1 MKTTPTDDLYR
12 RLEVDPLARPAV
24 IDAAYRA
31 LAKALHPDTSG
42 RDTTRE
48 MAAINA
54 AYDVLRDPVERA
66 RYDRLRPAGAEPER
80 HPVYMSYGKYKGQPI
95 DQVPTSYLLWVIE
108 NVEREG
114 DVFDA
119 SQELVR
125 RGKKAA

>member
-1 MKTTPTDDLYR
+1 MKTPPTDDLYR

-31 LAKALHPDTSG
+31 LAKALHPDVTG

-54 AYDVLRDPVERA
+54 AYDVIRDPVQRA
-66 RYDRLRPAGAEPER
+66 QYDRTRKPTTNEA
-80 HPVYMSYGKYKGQPI
+80 HMPVYMSYGKYKGQPI

>member
-1 MKTTPTDDLYR
+1 MKAPPADDLYR

-31 LAKALHPDTSG
+31 LAKALHPDVTG

-54 AYDVLRDPVERA
+54 AYDVLRDPAERA
-66 RYDRLRPAGAEPER
+66 RYDRTRKPPMDEPSYS
-80 HPVYMSYGKYKGQPI
+80 VVMSYGKYKGQPI
-95 DQVPTSYLLWVIE
+95 TEVPTSYLLWVIE

-125 RGKKAA
+125 RGRKAA

>member
-1 MKTTPTDDLYR
+1 MKQAPKDDLYR

-24 IDAAYRA
+24 IDAAFRA
-31 LAKALHPDTSG
+31 LAKALHPDASG

-54 AYDVLRDPVERA
+54 AYDVLRDPAERA
-66 RYDRLRPAGAEPER
+66 RYDRSRPVVEEEDR
-80 HPVYMSYGKYKGQPI
+80 PVFMSYGKYKGQPI

-108 NVEREG
+108 NVERDG

-119 SQELVR
+119 SRELVR
-125 RGKKAA
+125 RGRKAA

>member
-12 RLEVDPLARPAV
+12 RLEVDAGARPAV

-31 LAKALHPDTSG
+31 LARALHPDATG

-66 RYDRLRPAGAEPER
+66 RYDRTRAPAVEEY

-125 RGKKAA
+125 RGRKTP